1 MFRFFDKADYDILKM
16 RKNAA
21 IVAFGFM
28 IPGLLW
34 LAVRGLNQSIEFTGG
49 TLLEL
54 RAISQEIDTEALRSA
69 IRQSGI
75 EGAEITRFGSPD
87 EFIIRA
93 RLDPEAEVN
102 EESTQA
108 TRAAIEGALET
119 AFGTDSYEIV
129 RTDAIG
135 PKVGGELRQK
145 AILAILM
152 GFAAIFLYL
161 SVRMEW
167 RFAIAAVAATI
178 HDILSSLAFVSYFNI
193 EVTLAVA
200 TALLFIVG
208 YSVNDTIVSLF
219 NVEVTLAVAT
229 ALLFIVG
236 YSVNDTIVTFDR
248 VRENL
253 HKFRRKEL
261 LQILNRSINET
272 LPRTVITSG
281 TTIAA
286 TMALVLFGPQ
296 VLRGFALVMT
306 FGIVTGTFS
315 SIFIASPILLAVEQ
329 KWPGEDVRGARSI
342 SQGTTVVQS
351 PKENRGR
358 KAG

>member
-21 IVAFGFM
+21 IVALVFI
-28 IPGLLW
+28 IPGLLL

-49 TLLEL
+49 TLIEL
-54 RAISQEIDTEALRSA
+54 RAISPDIDTEALRSA

-75 EGAEITRFGSPD
+75 EGSEITRFGSPN

-93 RLDPEAEVN
+93 RLDPRAEVT

-108 TRAAIEGALET
+108 TRAAIEGALEN

-135 PKVGGELRQK
+135 PKVGGELRRK

-152 GFAAIFLYL
+152 GFGAIFLYL

-178 HDILSSLAFVSYFNI
+178 HDIISSLAF
-193 EVTLAVA
+193 
-200 TALLFIVG
+200 
-208 YSVNDTIVSLF
+208 VSLF

-253 HKFRRKEL
+253 RKFRRKEL
-261 LQILNRSINET
+261 FQILNRSINET
-272 LPRTVITSG
+272 LPRTVLTSG

-286 TMALVLFGPQ
+286 TMALVLLGPQ

-306 FGIVTGTFS
+306 FGVVTGTFS

>member
-21 IVAFGFM
+21 IVALVFI
-28 IPGLLW
+28 IPGLLL

-49 TLLEL
+49 TLIEL
-54 RAISQEIDTEALRSA
+54 RAISQDIDTEALRSA

-75 EGAEITRFGSPD
+75 EGSEITRFGSPN

-208 YSVNDTIVSLF
+208 YSVNDTIV
-219 NVEVTLAVAT
+219 
-229 ALLFIVG
+229 
-236 YSVNDTIVTFDR
+236 TFDR

-272 LPRTVITSG
+272 LPRTVLTSG

>member
-1 MFRFFDKADYDILKM
+1 MFRFFDKADYDILSR
-16 RKNAA
+16 RKNAVF
-21 IVAFGFM
+21 VALGFM
-28 IPGLLW
+28 IPGLLV

-49 TLLEL
+49 TLIEL
-54 RAISQEIDTEALRSA
+54 RAISGDISTSNLRSSL
-69 IRQSGI
+69 SGAGL
-75 EGAEITRFGSPD
+75 ENPEITTFGAPN
-87 EFIIRA
+87 EFVIRA
-93 RLDPEAEVN
+93 RLDPRAEVN
-102 EESTQA
+102 EETTQA
-108 TRAAIEGALET
+108 TRDAIDTALRD
-119 AFGTDSYEIV
+119 AFGAEAYEIV
-129 RTDAIG
+129 RTEAIG
-135 PKVGGELRQK
+135 PKVGGELRRK

-152 GFAAIFLYL
+152 GFGAIFLYL

-178 HDILSSLAFVSYFNI
+178 HDILSSLAFVSYLNI
-193 EVTLAVA
+193 
-200 TALLFIVG
+200 
-208 YSVNDTIVSLF
+208 
-219 NVEVTLAVAT
+219 EVTLAVAT

-261 LQILNRSINET
+261 FQILNRSINET

-286 TMALVLFGPQ
+286 TLAWVILGGQ
-296 VLRGFALVMT
+296 VLRGFAMVMT

-329 KWPGEDVRGARSI
+329 KWPGDDVRGARSI
-342 SQGTTVVQS
+342 SQGATVVQS
-351 PKENRGR
+351 SKEKHGR

>member
-208 YSVNDTIVSLF
+208 YSVNDTIV
-219 NVEVTLAVAT
+219 
-229 ALLFIVG
+229 
-236 YSVNDTIVTFDR
+236 TFDR

>member
-21 IVAFGFM
+21 IVALVFI
-28 IPGLLW
+28 IPGLLL

-49 TLLEL
+49 TLIEL
-54 RAISQEIDTEALRSA
+54 RAISPDIDTEALRSA

-75 EGAEITRFGSPD
+75 EGSEITRFGSPN

-93 RLDPEAEVN
+93 RLDPRAEVT

-108 TRAAIEGALET
+108 TRAAIEGALEN
-119 AFGTDSYEIV
+119 AFGTDSYDIV

-135 PKVGGELRQK
+135 PKVGGELRRK

-152 GFAAIFLYL
+152 GFGAIFLYL

-178 HDILSSLAFVSYFNI
+178 HDIISSLAF
-193 EVTLAVA
+193 
-200 TALLFIVG
+200 
-208 YSVNDTIVSLF
+208 VSLF

-253 HKFRRKEL
+253 RKFRRKEL
-261 LQILNRSINET
+261 FQILNRSINET
-272 LPRTVITSG
+272 LPRTVLTSG

-286 TMALVLFGPQ
+286 TMALVLLGPQ

-306 FGIVTGTFS
+306 FGVVTGTFS

>member
-28 IPGLLW
+28 IPGLLL

-49 TLLEL
+49 TLIEL
-54 RAISQEIDTEALRSA
+54 RAISQDIDTEALRSA

-75 EGAEITRFGSPD
+75 EGAEITRFGSPN

-93 RLDPEAEVN
+93 RLDPRAEVT

-108 TRAAIEGALET
+108 TRAAIEGALEN
-119 AFGTDSYEIV
+119 AFGTDSYDIV

-208 YSVNDTIVSLF
+208 YSVNDTIV
-219 NVEVTLAVAT
+219 
-229 ALLFIVG
+229 
-236 YSVNDTIVTFDR
+236 TFDR

-286 TMALVLFGPQ
+286 TMALVLLGPQ

-306 FGIVTGTFS
+306 FGVVTGTFS

>member
-21 IVAFGFM
+21 IVALVFI
-28 IPGLLW
+28 IPGLLL

-49 TLLEL
+49 TLIEL
-54 RAISQEIDTEALRSA
+54 RAISQDIDTEALRSA

-75 EGAEITRFGSPD
+75 EGSEITRFGSPN

-193 EVTLAVA
+193 
-200 TALLFIVG
+200 
-208 YSVNDTIVSLF
+208 
-219 NVEVTLAVAT
+219 EVTLAVAT